1 MKNFLLSLIA
11 IFILSVSVSARLNN
25 DDNRYINEK
34 LAANVKNKVT
44 KEPIVDSFEV
54 VEDAEEANGSNNS
67 ADAIKPCRITVNYY
81 YEGHFV
87 AQQTYTGNTCPLY
100 GQTTCREWKADV
112 MKMIWGHIREHE
124 TMMPT
129 GGLTC

>member
-11 IFILSVSVSARLNN
+11 IFIVSTSVYANLSDGGNKHN
-25 DDNRYINEK
+25 NEK
-34 LAANVKNKVT
+34 VAESVKGKVK
-44 KEPIVDSFEV
+44 KEPKVDSFEV
-54 VEDAEEANGSNNS
+54 VADAEEISVSDKSVNALK
-67 ADAIKPCRITVNYY
+67 ACRITVNYY

-112 MKMIWGHIREHE
+112 MEMIWDHIRENE